1 MTSAP
6 LPVDGTYN
14 LRDLG
19 GFRADGGSTRP
30 GTLFRSDALAQLSPL
45 GRQQFADLGVVRVVD
60 LRDERE
66 RLRSPDILPD
76 TAALVAHPIF
86 PSAEAHIGRRLDIF
100 SLTELIYLEH
110 GDTLAAAVTMLAEP
124 GAGGATLFH
133 CTAGKDRT
141 GAVAALALLAVGV
154 DRDDVMH
161 DYAASEAH
169 LSGEWFETHIRLL
182 RGLDI
187 EVTPLVEQLVGRT
200 PIEAIDRALA
210 AVERLHGSSRDY
222 LRANGVADDALER
235 LHALLVE

>member
-1 MTSAP
+1 MTTAP
-6 LPVDGTYN
+6 LPVEGTYN

-19 GFRADGGSTRP
+19 GFRADGGSTRA
-30 GTLFRSDALAQLSPL
+30 GALFRSDALDQLSDR
-45 GRQQFADLGVVRVVD
+45 GREQFAGLGVVRVID
-60 LRDERE
+60 LRDDRE
-66 RLRSPDILPD
+66 RLRSPDLLPD
-76 TAALVAHPIF
+76 TAALIPHPIF
-86 PSAEAHIGRRLDIF
+86 PSAEAHIGQLLDIF

-124 GAGGATLFH
+124 GAGATLFH

-161 DYAASEAH
+161 DYAVSETH
-169 LSGEWFETHIRLL
+169 LSGEWYESHIQVL

-187 EVTPLVEQLVGRT
+187 EVTPLIEQLVGRT

-210 AVERLHGSSRDY
+210 EVERRHGSTRDY

-235 LHALLVE
+235 LHALLVA